1 MIKVGKRIERID
13 LYGRLKYSPKELD
26 REVKRLIPRLERSGL
41 TYNRDKLMQLKA
53 LVDAEELDYRQIVYT
68 VESIV

>member
-13 LYGRLKYSPKELD
+13 LYGRLHQSRRELL

-41 TYNRDKLMQLKA
+41 IYSKDHLMYLKE
-53 LVDAEELDYRQIVYT
+53 LVEAPEIDYYQVVRV